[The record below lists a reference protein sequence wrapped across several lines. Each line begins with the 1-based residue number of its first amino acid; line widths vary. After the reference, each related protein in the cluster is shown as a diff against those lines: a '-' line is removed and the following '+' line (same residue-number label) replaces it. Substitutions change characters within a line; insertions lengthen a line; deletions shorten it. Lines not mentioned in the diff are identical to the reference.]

1 MLKAS
6 YLPKANRDCLIV
18 AELERCNHMQEKKN
32 ENYDSNKSYLQ
43 WSHATHSELV

>member
-6 YLPKANRDCLIV
+6 YLPKANRDWLIG
-18 AELERCNHMQEKKN
+18 AELERSNHMQEKKN
-32 ENYDSNKSYLQ
+32 ENYYSSKSYLQ